1 MQQPDAESEVIRRNN
16 IAAKLEPNA
25 IIFADL
31 PIGTTSRF
39 LKYFPKNRVHHVST
53 IDDAKNLNI
62 DYPGLVDK
70 KFTWGHDRIGLGLL
84 SALRAKQEIVFSDH
98 PSDNKVIN
106 GESEHLV
113 VCEEGDEFAQ
123 VIAANYAYSL
133 NAGLC
138 LIPTISKNK
147 ADSIIEEFYNLYEV
161 NEKSPTLVL
170 ENLRDDLK
178 KLSGLE
184 ILQNYRSIT
193 FITKEIPWGFGYPE
207 LPSTHLFSYPD
218 LGISIINGILSEQ
231 ADSSGIRVAILIDPG
246 EVEAKETSFAIKSFR
261 HRSVFIKVLLSSQAT
276 VYKASKTIELYPYD
290 FLLISSHCGDA
301 SGRRLTYKFKDS
313 EGRDRTLVV
322 DEAIGI
328 GRPPQD
334 EKRDVTLFYKFVS
347 LDGVDWDDKDKKK
360 DLYVGTAIKDWN
372 ERVDDW
378 ENFKPVKT
386 ESIDRVQWSSA
397 LRMYDGNYICI
408 PPSLCQYH
416 SPIIFNNACASWHR
430 LAGAFIF
437 ANARTY
443 IGTLFSVT
451 DAEAQEVAK
460 RLLESYFGKPLAVAL
475 WRAQNDVYGKSVRRP
490 YVLVG
495 THFQRLRTT
504 RVDAPSYLVE
514 RLKQSYDAKKH
525 DLKNTPSE
533 HDSKIYDIGKEL
545 EFLEDE
551 AQGIVERW
559 MT

>member
-1 MQQPDAESEVIRRNN
+1 M
-16 IAAKLEPNA
+16 
-25 IIFADL
+25 
-31 PIGTTSRF
+31 
-39 LKYFPKNRVHHVST
+39 
-53 IDDAKNLNI
+53 
-62 DYPGLVDK
+62 
-70 KFTWGHDRIGLGLL
+70 
-84 SALRAKQEIVFSDH
+84 
-98 PSDNKVIN
+98 
-106 GESEHLV
+106 
-113 VCEEGDEFAQ
+113 
-123 VIAANYAYSL
+123 
-133 NAGLC
+133 
-138 LIPTISKNK
+138 
-147 ADSIIEEFYNLYEV
+147 
-161 NEKSPTLVL
+161 VL
-170 ENLRDDLK
+170 ENLRDDIK

-184 ILQNYRSIT
+184 NLQNYRSIT
-193 FITKEIPWGFGYPE
+193 FITKEIPWGFGHPE

-218 LGISIINGILSEQ
+218 LGISIINGILSER
-231 ADSSGIRVAILIDPG
+231 ADSSGIRVAVLIDPG
-246 EVEAKETSFAIKSFR
+246 KDEAKDTSFAIKSFR
-261 HRSVFIKVLLSSQAT
+261 HRSVFIKGLLSNQAT

-322 DEAIGI
+322 DQATGF
-328 GRPPQD
+328 GKPPQD
-334 EKRDVTLFYKFVS
+334 EKLDVTLDVTQFYKFVS

-378 ENFKPVKT
+378 KNFKPVKT
-386 ESIDRVQWSSA
+386 ESIDRVQLSSA

-408 PPSLCQYH
+408 PTSLCQFH

-443 IGTLFSVT
+443 IGTLFSVF
-451 DAEAQEVAK
+451 DAEAQDVAK
-460 RLLESYFGKPLAVAL
+460 RLLGSYFGKPLAVAL
-475 WRAQNDVYGKSVRRP
+475 WRAQNDVYGESVRRP

-504 RVDAPSYLVE
+504 RIDAPRYLVE

-525 DLKNTPSE
+525 DLENTPSE
-533 HDSKIYDIGKEL
+533 HDSKIHAVGKDL
-545 EFLEDE
+545 EFLENE